1 MDRGKPSQARGG
13 KSKTP
18 QFPSDIFA
26 LGAKTARNESGDSKR
41 SGPVPLGSK
50 HSGPVP
56 VSKLGAMAD
65 RKRDLVRTEP
75 STSSSILPVKKPKIS
90 SPTISDYWE
99 SLAIDIDPV
108 DLLPTFLDAHSHHSD
123 KVVSNV
129 TTGLLCGALKLLKVQ
144 RPRPDSILWLSLMH
158 LASQYPYQFTQDSI
172 NQALCSL
179 LRKDALKNKNSS
191 STILAANIFF
201 EAYKETK
208 RWPDSFVK
216 LYLEDAANERIW
228 VDHELCHGF
237 VENILTCVN
246 TKPLPNMETIED
258 NIVDAVSSSYRKST
272 SNVNVINRYT
282 YNQEHVETLVLETV
296 KEHLNR
302 RQALDSVTK
311 NLLKLLTST
320 CGIAEI
326 RLLVIPK
333 LDAWLQNAKLMKP
346 AQDLLMSVCINT
358 TTHTQRDIEVISGLV
373 KIRFKPKVLGG
384 YYVTCIKE
392 LIAAHEENLATVLKH
407 TIYNELS
414 ASRNPNNIQVL
425 SLMFQME
432 PDKTAQVLADNVV
445 ELLLNR
451 DDYHR
456 PLRLFLREIS
466 RAAKT
471 DLDLNTLA
479 KGLMIRTELPRDFE
493 MKDRMYAALV
503 DLICMCC
510 FLSVATYV
518 RGDLRIPDKA
528 QRSVAQI
535 QSDAVSWLHDHV
547 LRVFR
552 LTPHDYVTSL
562 YKLTFIDLSSDTY
575 FKFDMWP
582 PDTEKQKFLQLVT
595 EVPLLQSTL
604 CRILMIGLSKEHPL
618 SGIDSI
624 ELVDQLVRRCAIL
637 TPNDANPMLHADNL
651 KVIDLL
657 FNLSTYH
664 HPENIDLP
672 PGFVPPRLAIANMYW
687 KTWLI
692 LLIYCA
698 HNPSTFG
705 TYCWDKFPTL
715 KTLIEMTITSN
726 FTSVHICEDLQL
738 LALEKQ
744 SIIEFEAHLA
754 AATSKVPITEQSS
767 LLLSQLIKQSSLLL
781 SQLISLDP
789 TGPVRKPPQVVIE
802 QLKADV
808 PKLHLRRLLYRSR
821 APDFLLDI
829 IKRQEPSQSMSWLAD
844 LVHSSEGSLNHLPV
858 QCLCGFLLSSSCKQD
873 GGKYEQLLRHLQSL
887 LHEPEHNPSIVSD
900 ILSYFFHRL
909 SFPENKTQAVSGL
922 KLLLNRDQTVIH
934 SDEDDDEDDVKMTPA
949 APVVQETDW
958 LLVQLPKIPHF
969 AHARAKIMVALR
981 QACQV
986 ENDPHLVITYLV
998 FLSKFGIVGANLS
1011 ELTELAQDIANLIV
1025 ERSTIMTAILPSL
1038 TDGDCR
1044 EYNVALDAMLNIIY
1058 KYFNEALQ
1066 PEGESFVW
1074 SESQDH
1080 VLVKWPTGEH
1090 CTCNILVVHAMV
1102 ILYSHLPMK
1111 CPKQHYDA
1119 VQTYNNMLEGWF
1131 PLDPAR
1137 RPRAF
1142 LVDTSEEA
1150 LLIPDW
1156 LKLRMIRSKVP
1167 RLVDAAL
1174 EDLEPAQLLLFI
1186 QSFGIPV
1193 ASMSI
1198 LLETLDQAV
1207 SEDPAT
1213 VESAVMDKSYMVQ
1226 LVEVQHQRG
1235 ATGGTIFA
1243 SIIGKQLPPASPLG
1257 EDMPSPAPNDNSGTD
1272 VEMRSVP
1279 SESKDHALRLCEEL
1293 NATKAKNESTPFVK
1307 QVLFELMTHSMSK
1320 QQCYHL
1326 VDGMLRN
1333 IKNATMCYHLVD
1345 GMLRNIKNATMVL
1358 RMLTAASV
1366 RDVIASLSMSVKN
1379 IKDNL
1384 VKTHK
1389 VHSSPLLLIIDD
1401 FFKRNKQVLS
1411 KKKKGVKVQ
1420 MKGELLD
1427 WLIQIEP
1434 EPISLTCNPSKQAQI
1449 SRMFSREEHKHSTY
1463 VLTLLIHHASWTTLH
1478 QCVQILLC
1486 AGQYSTCNPRTVL
1499 DFLQALNFNPKF
1511 WQGRERNI
1519 PKHKENLY
1527 DDVLSLSEDQ
1537 VICVIEY
1544 IVKEAE
1550 LYGVD
1555 KMRSRIDLCQ
1565 NVTTKVIE
1573 YLLRNK
1579 HRARTSRVHKHLY
1592 IEFYLRFPSYLAT
1605 INDIGGADD
1614 MIQYMNNTGT
1624 TVLDKMSHTII
1635 TALTCVELPRTKN
1648 HQLESALRKLSSKHP
1663 ILVLRQLPLIAN
1675 SLLGIVYLE
1684 SNVLRNRNYL
1694 HLFQQ
1699 ILRLVQLLQPHIFH
1713 KVYKD
1718 SLHCIINT
1726 YTELF
1731 LQHGF
1736 LKEVSAMLPKF
1747 ISFIQ
1752 NYVSN
1757 DAETANSYIQENL
1770 DKLHSLQ
1777 AHHPMIG
1784 VLINGVHDSDV
1795 GVAGGGGGYPSETP
1809 NIPHD
1814 LIIEQLNGP
1823 DPSQS
1828 LQELERFTSCPAVL
1842 ERLFPSFVSLLSHES
1857 STTTALSLL
1866 VTYVRHDPACVST
1879 LVPSLLNTL
1888 NAASSPEV
1896 VASLCE
1902 RLPDIIVFAQEDAL
1916 PILSKLF
1923 SLNMWMNCN
1932 TLPSIMR
1939 CISTLSLQSGC

>member
-384 YYVTCIKE
+384 YYVTCIKPWRSR
-392 LIAAHEENLATVLKH
+392 VL
-407 TIYNELS
+407 
-414 ASRNPNNIQVL
+414 L
-425 SLMFQME
+425 SLM
-432 PDKTAQVLADNVV
+432 
-445 ELLLNR
+445 
-451 DDYHR
+451 
-456 PLRLFLREIS
+456 
-466 RAAKT
+466 
-471 DLDLNTLA
+471 
-479 KGLMIRTELPRDFE
+479 
-493 MKDRMYAALV
+493 
-503 DLICMCC
+503 LI
-510 FLSVATYV
+510 
-518 RGDLRIPDKA
+518 
-528 QRSVAQI
+528 
-535 QSDAVSWLHDHV
+535 
-547 LRVFR
+547 
-552 LTPHDYVTSL
+552 
-562 YKLTFIDLSSDTY
+562 
-575 FKFDMWP
+575 
-582 PDTEKQKFLQLVT
+582 
-595 EVPLLQSTL
+595 
-604 CRILMIGLSKEHPL
+604 
-618 SGIDSI
+618 
-624 ELVDQLVRRCAIL
+624 
-637 TPNDANPMLHADNL
+637 L

-767 LLLSQLIKQSSLLL
+767 LLLSQLI
-781 SQLISLDP
+781 SLDP
-789 TGPVRKPPQVVIE
+789 SGPVRKPPQVVIE

-858 QCLCGFLLSSSCKQD
+858 QCLCGFLLSGLK
-873 GGKYEQLLRHLQSL
+873 LLLNRDQTVIHSDEDDDEDDVKMTPAAPVIN
-887 LHEPEHNPSIVSD
+887 LHENKTQAVSGLKLLLNRD
-900 ILSYFFHRL
+900 QTVIHSDEDDDEDDVKMTPAAPVINLH
-909 SFPENKTQAVSGL
+909 ENKTQAVSGL

-1058 KYFNEALQ
+1058 KYFNEAFLVDTSEEALLIPDWLKLRMIRSKVPRLVDAALEDLEPAQLLQ
-1066 PEGESFVW
+1066 G
-1074 SESQDH
+1074 
-1080 VLVKWPTGEH
+1080 
-1090 CTCNILVVHAMV
+1090 
-1102 ILYSHLPMK
+1102 
-1111 CPKQHYDA
+1111 
-1119 VQTYNNMLEGWF
+1119 
-1131 PLDPAR
+1131 R
-1137 RPRAF
+1137 RTTNQANLAF

-1235 ATGGTIFA
+1235 ATGGTLFA

-1257 EDMPSPAPNDNSGTD
+1257 EDMPSPAPNDNSVTD

-1279 SESKDHALRLCEEL
+1279 SESKDYASVTPSQIIQLLTCPDMHMSSLKRLCEEL

-1320 QQCYHL
+1320 QQ
-1326 VDGMLRN
+1326 
-1333 IKNATMCYHLVD
+1333 CYHLVD

-1449 SRMFSREEHKHSTY
+1449 SRIFSREEHKHSTY

-1537 VICVIEY
+1537 VLTELPRDFEMKDRMYAALVDLICMCCFLSVATYVRGDLRIP
-1544 IVKEAE
+1544 
-1550 LYGVD
+1550 D
-1555 KMRSRIDLCQ
+1555 KAQRS
-1565 NVTTKVIE
+1565 V
-1573 YLLRNK
+1573 
-1579 HRARTSRVHKHLY
+1579 A
-1592 IEFYLRFPSYLAT
+1592 
-1605 INDIGGADD
+1605 
-1614 MIQYMNNTGT
+1614 QYCT

-1675 SLLGIVYLE
+1675 SLLE
-1684 SNVLRNRNYL
+1684 
-1694 HLFQQ
+1694 
-1699 ILRLVQLLQPHIFH
+1699 RLVQLLQPHIFH

-1757 DAETANSYIQENL
+1757 DAETANSYIQVYKDSLHCIINTYTELFLQHGFLKEVSAMLPKFISFIQNYVSNDAETANKKIPSSHLILRLSSIVYNPHQMYRLESAPIDDEKYEAQMFSDCYVTIHSFNEDDHYIVDVTDDVREMRRDEN
-1770 DKLHSLQ
+1770 Q
-1777 AHHPMIG
+1777 
-1784 VLINGVHDSDV
+1784 
-1795 GVAGGGGGYPSETP
+1795 
-1809 NIPHD
+1809 D
-1814 LIIEQLNGP
+1814 LLTEIKQN
-1823 DPSQS
+1823 
-1828 LQELERFTSCPAVL
+1828 ELERFTSCPAVL

-1857 STTTALSLL
+1857 STVRTTALSLL